1 LRERISDIDDLAYF
15 FLKKCTSNTNKKI
28 TTISKEYIDLLKQH
42 HWKGN
47 IRELRNVIERSIIL
61 TENELTKEI
70 LPFEILQLN
79 KTTSKEKMLSAF
91 ELASAEK
98 IHIQKVLNYTNGN
111 KTKTA
116 ELLGI
121 ALTTLYRKLSEYGL
135 NNHFFKTLYFTLS
148 KRKGFFILVHSS
160 NNHKSIDY
168 Q

>member
-1 LRERISDIDDLAYF
+1 
-15 FLKKCTSNTNKKI
+15 
-28 TTISKEYIDLLKQH
+28 
-42 HWKGN
+42 
-47 IRELRNVIERSIIL
+47 L
-61 TENELTKEI
+61 TEENELTKEI

-135 NNHFFKTLYFTLS
+135 NNHFFKTLYFTLQNE
-148 KRKGFFILVHSS
+148 RVFLFGTFI
-160 NNHKSIDY
+160 K
-168 Q
+168 